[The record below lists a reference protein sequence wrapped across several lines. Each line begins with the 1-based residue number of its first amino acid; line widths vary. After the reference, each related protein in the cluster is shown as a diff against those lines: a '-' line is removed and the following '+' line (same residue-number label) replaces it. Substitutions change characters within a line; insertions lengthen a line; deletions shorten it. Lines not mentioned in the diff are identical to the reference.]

1 MIWNILGLAYVVGI
15 VLAYAALDR
24 MIAKAPDEM
33 WKVSR
38 STAEIRIGILAYI
51 WPVTI
56 VLALY
61 YNRRGIEDED

>member
-1 MIWNILGLAYVVGI
+1 MIWNYLALAYVVGI
-15 VLAYAALDR
+15 VVAYAALDR
-24 MIAKAPDEM
+24 MISKAPDGM

-61 YNRRGIEDED
+61 FNSKGIEDED